1 MLPRC
6 MQERLRE
13 PRRMRKDVGITEPF
27 LFSKELSLV
36 MQLKSD
42 FVTGARGEERKGRNG
57 KDAAEAAI
65 SSLVCGG

>member
-1 MLPRC
+1 
-6 MQERLRE
+6 
-13 PRRMRKDVGITEPF
+13 MRIDAGMTEPF
-27 LFSKELSLV
+27 SFSKELSLV

-42 FVTGARGEERKGRNG
+42 FVTEASGEERQERNG

>member
-1 MLPRC
+1 

-13 PRRMRKDVGITEPF
+13 PRRMRKDAGITEPF
-27 LFSKELSLV
+27 LFSRELSLV

-42 FVTGARGEERKGRNG
+42 FVTGARGERKGRNG

-65 SSLVCGG
+65 SSSLVCGG